1 MLPAKAWKTDA
12 IADSLCCAFPSPT
25 EESEMTKKLVAL
37 LLANI
42 FLQAGAFSLTK
53 VAAINSEDYIS
64 LFFNIFY
71 ALALTFIAAQA
82 VIWQLILRKVE
93 LSRVYPVNALVPV
106 LVLLIGVLFFKESL
120 SINNIFGMTL
130 LTTGLLL
137 LVTEPI

>member
-1 MLPAKAWKTDA
+1 
-12 IADSLCCAFPSPT
+12 
-25 EESEMTKKLVAL
+25 MTKKLVAL